1 MSLRKPENNFG
12 PAFNRLWGASATSNL
27 ADGILAI
34 AAPLLA
40 ISLTQDPILISLM
53 SALVMLPWL
62 FFAIP
67 VGTLVDRVDRR
78 YLLAAANGTRF
89 AIAALLA
96 LSISTDRITI
106 YWLFLAAFIIGICE
120 VVSDTTSH
128 SLIPQILVEEQFEK
142 GNSRLQISETVIQN
156 FIGAPLSGFL
166 YAIAIY
172 LPFMFNSLGFAI
184 AALLALAIPVSFLQD
199 VRKVDTNEV
208 KPSFIE
214 DMKFGIKYLY
224 EDKIILRLVLTTTS
238 IGFFAALSNST
249 IVLFIINIMRV
260 KPALFGVV
268 MAVQGL
274 GAIAGALTA
283 PRLSTCFGRSRVLS
297 YAMLIT
303 SIAMAMIGISP
314 NIWYFLFAGTLIG
327 FFVSNL
333 NVLLMATYQSLIP
346 AHLYGRIHGTRRT
359 LLWGLMPFGSLLGGA
374 IAQVNLR
381 LPMIV
386 AGICATF
393 ISLSAF
399 TFVNSIGK
407 SK

>member
-1 MSLRKPENNFG
+1 
-12 PAFNRLWGASATSNL
+12 
-27 ADGILAI
+27 
-34 AAPLLA
+34 
-40 ISLTQDPILISLM
+40 
-53 SALVMLPWL
+53 
-62 FFAIP
+62 
-67 VGTLVDRVDRR
+67 
-78 YLLAAANGTRF
+78 
-89 AIAALLA
+89 
-96 LSISTDRITI
+96 
-106 YWLFLAAFIIGICE
+106 
-120 VVSDTTSH
+120 
-128 SLIPQILVEEQFEK
+128 
-142 GNSRLQISETVIQN
+142 
-156 FIGAPLSGFL
+156 
-166 YAIAIY
+166 
-172 LPFMFNSLGFAI
+172 
-184 AALLALAIPVSFLQD
+184 
-199 VRKVDTNEV
+199 
-208 KPSFIE
+208 
-214 DMKFGIKYLY
+214 MKFGIKYLY

-249 IVLFIINIMRV
+249 IVLFIINVMRV

-283 PRLSTCFGRSRVLS
+283 PRLSTRFGRSRVLS

-327 FFVSNL
+327 FFVSNW

-346 AHLYGRIHGTRRT
+346 THLYGRIHGTRRT
-359 LLWGLMPFGSLLGGA
+359 LVWGLMPFGSLLGGA

-386 AGICATF
+386 AGICATL
-393 ISLSAF
+393 IALSAF